1 MEKIIDTAALTDA
14 LKILLWD
21 RSKSREEMI
30 ELAVALIE
38 GAGQEL
44 VRCKDCVSWCDRKVQ
59 KPDGTLRDYTPEE
72 KALPLA
78 MVTADIGINVGSHC
92 TLHGCENE
100 SGSWFWSKANDFCS
114 RGERRDS
121 DG

>member
-1 MEKIIDTAALTDA
+1 MEKIIDTAALIDQ

-38 GAGQEL
+38 EAGQEI
-44 VRCKDCVSWCDRKVQ
+44 VRCKDCKHWHESTGWCNKHSYFVD
-59 KPDGTLRDYTPEE
+59 DEGTSCSPAESPNWTMFD
-72 KALPLA
+72 
-78 MVTADIGINVGSHC
+78 AD
-92 TLHGCENE
+92 
-100 SGSWFWSKANDFCS
+100 DFCS

>member
-1 MEKIIDTAALTDA
+1 MEKIIDVSALTDQ

-38 GAGQEL
+38 EAG
-44 VRCKDCVSWCDRKVQ
+44 
-59 KPDGTLRDYTPEE
+59 EE
-72 KALPLA
+72 I
-78 MVTADIGINVGSHC
+78 VC
-92 TLHGCENE
+92 CENCKHYQTGAILQDMRFCFRLKDADGNRVGYNL
-100 SGSWFWSKANDFCS
+100 SPGDWCS

-121 DG
+121 E

>member
-1 MEKIIDTAALTDA
+1 MEKIIDVSALIDQ

-21 RSKSREEMI
+21 RSKSREELS
-30 ELAVALIE
+30 ELVIGLIE
-38 GAGQEL
+38 EAGEEI
-44 VRCKDCVSWCDRKVQ
+44 VRCKDCASWCDRKVQ

-92 TLHGCENE
+92 TLHGYENE
-100 SGSWFWSKANDFCS
+100 SGSWFWAKANDFCS
-114 RGERRDS
+114 YCERRDS